1 MGNFPTKHY
10 SVTIVTN
17 VTAVFGA
24 PTWMGKKSIII
35 FIYIYLYIYIY
46 NNRIESE

>member
-1 MGNFPTKHY
+1 MGNFSTKHY

-17 VTAVFGA
+17 VTAVFGR
-24 PTWMGKKSIII
+24 THMDGEKIYYY
-35 FIYIYLYIYIY
+35 IYIYIYIYKY